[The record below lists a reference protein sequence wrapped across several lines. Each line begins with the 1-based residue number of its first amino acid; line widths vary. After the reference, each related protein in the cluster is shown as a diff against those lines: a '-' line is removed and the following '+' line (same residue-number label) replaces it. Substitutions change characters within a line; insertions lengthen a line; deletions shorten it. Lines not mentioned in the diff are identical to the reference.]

1 MENNS
6 SMASSL
12 LGPFQAYL
20 HPKAKVLKT
29 HACGLIA
36 LEKPTG
42 VLSHPNGLE
51 AEKRAL
57 FSLPYSL
64 KDECYLLGKED
75 KLHVLHRLD
84 GPTSGVMLL
93 STHTALARLI
103 KELFRARKINKHY
116 HCLVKGCPPLHP
128 KLWVDRLSR
137 KEGPAFIRMQA
148 GLGTEAKTRWS
159 VVHKGKE
166 LSCLLLEPMTGLSH
180 QLRVQC
186 ALRHCPIVGD
196 QSYGDFK
203 FNRRLA
209 SLLGTNNL
217 CLHASSIALNLEYQ
231 GKILTFEASSPLPA
245 YFEQAKQCKL

>member
-1 MENNS
+1 M
-6 SMASSL
+6 
-12 LGPFQAYL
+12 LGLFRDYL
-20 HPKAKVLKT
+20 HPKAKVLKVDS
-29 HACGLIA
+29 CGLIA
-36 LEKPTG
+36 LEKPAG
-42 VLSHPNGLE
+42 VLSHPNGPG

-64 KDECYLLGKED
+64 KEECYLLGKED

-93 STHTALARLI
+93 ATNTALACLV
-103 KELFRARKINKHY
+103 KGLFRDRKIQKCY
-116 HCLVKGCPPLHP
+116 HCLVKGSPPSYP

-137 KEGPAFIRMQA
+137 KEGTGFIRMQA
-148 GLGTEAKTRWS
+148 GLGTEAKTQWS
-159 VVHKGKE
+159 FVHQGKE
-166 LSCLLLEPMTGLSH
+166 LSCLLLEPLSGLSH

-209 SLLGTNNL
+209 PSLGTKNL
-217 CLHASSIALNLEYQ
+217 CLHASSIAFNLDYQ
-231 GKILTFEASSPLPA
+231 GKMLTFEASSALPD
-245 YFEQAKQCKL
+245 YFEHAKQCKL